1 MSEYLGPVVAE
12 EEEEDDEAG
21 VETTAEAAVAVRRF
35 FAGAEESAGVR
46 LRELMVGCCLFGS
59 CCLGFSVH
67 VDESNFGKKIQIQIL
82 VVTDC
87 GVSRFPC
94 KQFLLS
100 GPEKFSENIIL
111 FSTHVSTY

>member
-46 LRELMVGCCLFGS
+46 LRELIVGYCLFGS
-59 CCLGFSVH
+59 CCLGFSVP
-67 VDESNFGKKIQIQIL
+67 VDESNSC
-82 VVTDC
+82 V
-87 GVSRFPC
+87 R
-94 KQFLLS
+94 
-100 GPEKFSENIIL
+100 
-111 FSTHVSTY
+111 Y

>member
-46 LRELMVGCCLFGS
+46 LRELMVGSCLFGS

-67 VDESNFGKKIQIQIL
+67 VDESNLCKIQIL
-82 VVTDC
+82 VVC
-87 GVSRFPC
+87 VWCVVVAFPIVAMPGS
-94 KQFLLS
+94 F
-100 GPEKFSENIIL
+100 
-111 FSTHVSTY
+111 Y